1 LNGGCEYRVTLL
13 LGLKLE
19 VLFCSLYKLNV
30 VYYKFVVKRMI
41 KKSILLIAGS
51 ILAFGLL
58 GCSDESGKMSM
69 DYSKE
74 GMGRSGI
81 ELESVKSRMKAMRE
95 SKNNTLPPPRE
106 DGQHDINFPS
116 WIGGYE
122 KQDE

>member
-1 LNGGCEYRVTLL
+1 MFKKIILVLSVSYFSV
-13 LGLKLE
+13 GL
-19 VLFCSLYKLNV
+19 V
-30 VYYKFVVKRMI
+30 
-41 KKSILLIAGS
+41 
-51 ILAFGLL
+51 
-58 GCSDESGKMSM
+58 GCSDESGNMSM

-74 GMGRSGI
+74 GMGRSGV

>member
-1 LNGGCEYRVTLL
+1 MVE
-13 LGLKLE
+13 
-19 VLFCSLYKLNV
+19 
-30 VYYKFVVKRMI
+30 RML
-41 KKSILLIAGS
+41 KKSILVLPVLLFSANLI
-51 ILAFGLL
+51 
-58 GCSDESGKMSM
+58 GCSDESGKMSL

-74 GMGRSGI
+74 GMGRSGV
-81 ELESVKSRMKAMRE
+81 ELDSVKSRMKAMRE